1 MNSNLKSIS
10 RSVSSGLKSV
20 EARASSLATDKNVL
34 YIMLVIAV
42 VNVVGYLMMGNFE
55 AVIFFAIVAYLSTF
69 FTKNMVIVFLVS
81 ILATNFLMVSKVNYF
96 SRMNAREGMQTKED
110 AATATTD
117 STATGAAASTTGAGA
132 TAAAAAGATAT
143 PTATAAG
150 AASKNAAASATPK
163 PTPTNSKKTSGEKE
177 GMNGKLAPAKF
188 NDDDEDEGSASPFPG
203 TKAESNAQMERAHD
217 SLQNMGAGAGA
228 GGAGASAGAMKLQTA
243 EVMQQ
248 QKVLMDNIK
257 TMQPFLE
264 TAERFLDK
272 FNMKGIDGLLGKIG
286 MGSNAAA
293 TPGPSA

>member
-110 AATATTD
+110 AATDSTD
-117 STATGAAASTTGAGA
+117 TGAAASTATGAAAST
-132 TAAAAAGATAT
+132 AAAAT
-143 PTATAAG
+143 PTATATAG
-150 AASKNAAASATPK
+150 ATAASKNAAASATPK

-217 SLQNMGAGAGA
+217 SLQNIGAGAGA
-228 GGAGASAGAMKLQTA
+228 SAMKLQTA

>member
-1 MNSNLKSIS
+1 MNANLKSIS

-110 AATATTD
+110 AATASTASTD
-117 STATGAAASTTGAGA
+117 STATGAATGAA
-132 TAAAAAGATAT
+132 TAAASTAT
-143 PTATAAG
+143 PTATAAAG

-203 TKAESNAQMERAHD
+203 TKAEANAQMERAHD

-228 GGAGASAGAMKLQTA
+228 GASGASAGAMKLQTA

>member
-20 EARASSLATDKNVL
+20 EARASILATDKNVL

-96 SRMNAREGMQTKED
+96 SRMNSREGMQNKD
-110 AATATTD
+110 AADAKD
-117 STATGAAASTTGAGA
+117 AKDAVADAKDAAPS
-132 TAAAAAGATAT
+132 
-143 PTATAAG
+143 P
-150 AASKNAAASATPK
+150 SPSPSPSSSPSPSVPK
-163 PTPTNSKKTSGEKE
+163 PTKSDSKKTSAEKKKE

-188 NDDDEDEGSASPFPG
+188 NDESDDDGDASPFPG
-203 TKAESNAQMERAHD
+203 NNADRNGQMEKAHD
-217 SLQNMGAGAGA
+217 TLQNISSGAGVGAGA
-228 GGAGASAGAMKLQTA
+228 GGMKLQTE
-243 EVMQQ
+243 EVMKQ
-248 QKVLMDNIK
+248 QKMLMDNIK
-257 TMQPFLE
+257 VMQPFLE

-272 FNMKGIDGLLGKIG
+272 FNMKGIDGLLGKMG
-286 MGSNAAA
+286 MGSAA
-293 TPGPSA
+293 TPSPS

>member
-20 EARASSLATDKNVL
+20 EARASSLATDKNVV

-55 AVIFFAIVAYLSTF
+55 AVVFFAIVAYLSTF
-69 FTKNMVIVFLVS
+69 FTKNMVIVFLIS

-96 SRMNAREGMQTKED
+96 SRMNAREGMENK
-110 AATATTD
+110 
-117 STATGAAASTTGAGA
+117 GAADSDTADKAVAKAKDAVASNADKDA
-132 TAAAAAGATAT
+132 TN
-143 PTATAAG
+143 
-150 AASKNAAASATPK
+150 NAVANPKPATPK

-177 GMNGKLAPAKF
+177 GMNGKLAPANF

-203 TKAESNAQMERAHD
+203 TKAETNAQMERAYD
-217 SLQNMGAGAGA
+217 SLQNIGS
-228 GGAGASAGAMKLQTA
+228 GASSGAMKLQTA

-286 MGSNAAA
+286 MGSNAA
-293 TPGPSA
+293 TMGPSA

>member
-34 YIMLVIAV
+34 YIMLVLAV
-42 VNVVGYLMMGNFE
+42 VNVVGYLTMGNFE

-69 FTKNMVIVFLVS
+69 FTKNMVIVFLIS
-81 ILATNFLMVSKVNYF
+81 ILATNFLMMSKVNYF
-96 SRMNAREGMQTKED
+96 SRMNAKEGMQNKDEGD
-110 AATATTD
+110 AAKDATKD
-117 STATGAAASTTGAGA
+117 AAKDAPKDAAKDAASK
-132 TAAAAAGATAT
+132 AT
-143 PTATAAG
+143 PTPTPSETAV
-150 AASKNAAASATPK
+150 PK

-177 GMNGKLAPAKF
+177 GMNGKLAPANF
-188 NDDDEDEGSASPFPG
+188 NDDDEDEGIASSFPE
-203 TKAESNAQMERAHD
+203 TKAERNAQMERAHD
-217 SLQNMGAGAGA
+217 SLQKI
-228 GGAGASAGAMKLQTA
+228 GGAAAMKLQTE

-286 MGSNAAA
+286 MGAPTA
-293 TPGPSA
+293 TPGQ

>member
-10 RSVSSGLKSV
+10 RSVASGLKTV
-20 EARASSLATDKNVL
+20 EARASSLATDQNVL

-42 VNVVGYLMMGNFE
+42 INIVGYLMMGNFE
-55 AVIFFAIVAYLSTF
+55 AVLFFAIVAYLSTF
-69 FTKNMVIVFLVS
+69 FTKNMVLVFLIS

-96 SRMNAREGMQTKED
+96 SRMNAREGMQTQD
-110 AATATTD
+110 AAAD
-117 STATGAAASTTGAGA
+117 SAVVAPAKDVVVAPAKALESGPSAA
-132 TAAAAAGATAT
+132 
-143 PTATAAG
+143 
-150 AASKNAAASATPK
+150 PK

-188 NDDDEDEGSASPFPG
+188 NDDGEDDESSASPFPG
-203 TKAESNAQMERAHD
+203 TKAQTNAQMEKAHD
-217 SLQNMGAGAGA
+217 ALQNIG
-228 GGAGASAGAMKLQTA
+228 SNGAMKSQTE
-243 EVMQQ
+243 EVMKQ

-286 MGSNAAA
+286 MGGSSA
-293 TPGPSA
+293 TAGPSA

>member
-42 VNVVGYLMMGNFE
+42 INVVGYLMMGNFE

-69 FTKNMVIVFLVS
+69 FTKNMVIVFLIS

-96 SRMNAREGMQTKED
+96 SRMSSKEGMQTKED
-110 AATATTD
+110 TDAEAKDAASKDAAATKAV
-117 STATGAAASTTGAGA
+117 
-132 TAAAAAGATAT
+132 ATAT
-143 PTATAAG
+143 PKP
-150 AASKNAAASATPK
+150 SASADTPK

-203 TKAESNAQMERAHD
+203 TKAETNAQMERAHD
-217 SLQNMGAGAGA
+217 SLQNI
-228 GGAGASAGAMKLQTA
+228 GAGASAGAMKLQTA

-293 TPGPSA
+293 TPGPSQ

>member
-110 AATATTD
+110 AATD
-117 STATGAAASTTGAGA
+117 STATGAAASTAAATAPTA
-132 TAAAAAGATAT
+132 TAAAAT
-143 PTATAAG
+143 AG
-150 AASKNAAASATPK
+150 AASKNASASTATPK

-217 SLQNMGAGAGA
+217 SLQNI
-228 GGAGASAGAMKLQTA
+228 GAGASAGAMKLQTA

>member
-42 VNVVGYLMMGNFE
+42 VNVVGYLTMGNFE

-96 SRMNAREGMQTKED
+96 SRMNAREGMQTKEATD
-110 AATATTD
+110 AEAAAKDATAPT
-117 STATGAAASTTGAGA
+117 AAASTTTAAAASGA
-132 TAAAAAGATAT
+132 TAASKTAST
-143 PTATAAG
+143 
-150 AASKNAAASATPK
+150 ATPK

-188 NDDDEDEGSASPFPG
+188 NDDDEDEGSASSFPG
-203 TKAESNAQMERAHD
+203 TKAERNAQMERAHD
-217 SLQNMGAGAGA
+217 SLQNIGGA
-228 GGAGASAGAMKLQTA
+228 GGADANSMKLQTA

-286 MGSNAAA
+286 MGSNTAA

>member
-10 RSVSSGLKSV
+10 RSLSSGFKSV
-20 EARASSLATDKNVL
+20 EARASTLATDKNVL

-55 AVIFFAIVAYLSTF
+55 AVVFFAIVAYLSTF

-96 SRMNAREGMQTKED
+96 SRMTGMEGMQNKD
-110 AATATTD
+110 DASAAATKDPAATKAPAAHSAATT
-117 STATGAAASTTGAGA
+117 TTKAPAGINDK
-132 TAAAAAGATAT
+132 
-143 PTATAAG
+143 P
-150 AASKNAAASATPK
+150 TPK
-163 PTPTNSKKTSGEKE
+163 PTKSDSKKTSAEKKKE

-188 NDDDEDEGSASPFPG
+188 NDDSDDEGDAASSPFPG
-203 TKAESNAQMERAHD
+203 TNAQKNAQMEKAHD
-217 SLQNMGAGAGA
+217 ALQNIGN
-228 GGAGASAGAMKLQTA
+228 GGGMQLQTE
-243 EVMQQ
+243 EVMKQ

-257 TMQPFLE
+257 VMQPFLE

-286 MGSNAAA
+286 MGGGGGSAAA
-293 TPGPSA
+293 ASSS

>member
-96 SRMNAREGMQTKED
+96 SRMNAREGMQTKEATD
-110 AATATTD
+110 AEATAKD
-117 STATGAAASTTGAGA
+117 ATPAAAASADAST
-132 TAAAAAGATAT
+132 ATAT
-143 PTATAAG
+143 PTATAASKT
-150 AASKNAAASATPK
+150 ASTATPK

-188 NDDDEDEGSASPFPG
+188 NDDDEDEGSASSFPG
-203 TKAESNAQMERAHD
+203 TKAERNAQMERAHD
-217 SLQNMGAGAGA
+217 SLQNIGGA
-228 GGAGASAGAMKLQTA
+228 GGADANSMKLQTA